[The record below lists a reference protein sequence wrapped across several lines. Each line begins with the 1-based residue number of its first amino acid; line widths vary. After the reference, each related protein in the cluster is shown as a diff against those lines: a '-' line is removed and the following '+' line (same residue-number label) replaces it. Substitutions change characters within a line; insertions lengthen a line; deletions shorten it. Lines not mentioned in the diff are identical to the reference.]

1 VGYDAATRVATLT
14 PTAALAAGTTYTAT
28 LTGGASAIRDVAN
41 NPLATVSW
49 TFTTAAAADRT
60 APTVTA
66 RSPAGDATGIAV
78 GTSVKATFSE
88 AVQGLTTSTFTL
100 RAAGATSNATA
111 GVAYDAASRTATLT
125 PSSALAANTRYAA
138 TLTNAVKDVAGNP
151 LAATTW
157 TFTTAAA
164 ADRTAPTVSS
174 RSPGSGATG
183 VNRNGNV
190 TVTFSEAVTG
200 VSSTTFTIRK
210 SSGGSAVTAAVKRD
224 GTTNRWILDPGSTLS
239 SSTTYTVTVTGGT
252 SGIKDAAGNPFG
264 TTTWTFR
271 TGTST

>member
-1 VGYDAATRVATLT
+1 
-14 PTAALAAGTTYTAT
+14 
-28 LTGGASAIRDVAN
+28 
-41 NPLATVSW
+41 
-49 TFTTAAAADRT
+49 
-60 APTVTA
+60 
-66 RSPAGDATGIAV
+66 
-78 GTSVKATFSE
+78 
-88 AVQGLTTSTFTL
+88 
-100 RAAGATSNATA
+100 
-111 GVAYDAASRTATLT
+111 
-125 PSSALAANTRYAA
+125 
-138 TLTNAVKDVAGNP
+138 
-151 LAATTW
+151 
-157 TFTTAAA
+157 
-164 ADRTAPTVSS
+164 VSS